1 MIAQSTTQSEI
12 QSLLHKNY
20 PQLAER
26 GLQEEIAQIGKLFFF
41 KAGELITDYGSYIKL
56 IPLVVEGSIK
66 VVREGDDGR
75 ELFLY
80 FLQPGEACTMSFTC
94 CMMDKKSEIR
104 VVAEEDTLFIGI
116 PIRYMD
122 EWMSRYQSW
131 KNFVLR
137 SYDNRMLEL
146 IKVIDNIIF
155 RKLDDRLMDYLS
167 KKAKV
172 AGTKDLQVTHQEIAS
187 DLGATREAVSR
198 LLKQLENSGFL
209 RLGRNK
215 IELLK

>member
-1 MIAQSTTQSEI
+1 MIAQSTTPSEL
-12 QSLLHKNY
+12 QALLHKNY
-20 PQLAER
+20 AQLAER
-26 GLQEEIAQIGKLFFF
+26 GIQEEITQVGKLFFF

-80 FLQPGEACTMSFTC
+80 YLQPGEACTMSFTC

-104 VVAEEDTLFIGI
+104 VIAEEDTTFIGI
-116 PIRYMD
+116 PTRYMD

-137 SYDNRMLEL
+137 SYDARMLEL
-146 IKVIDNIIF
+146 IKVIDSIVF
-155 RKLDDRLMDYLS
+155 RRLDDRLLEYLQ
-167 KKAKV
+167 KKAKI
-172 AGTKDLQVTHQEIAS
+172 TESKELQITHQEIAS

-198 LLKQLENSGFL
+198 LLKQLENSGYL

>member
-1 MIAQSTTQSEI
+1 MIAQSSTQAEI
-12 QSLLHKNY
+12 QSLLHKHY
-20 PQLAER
+20 SQLAER
-26 GLQEEIAQIGKLFFF
+26 GLQEEITQVGKLFFF

-104 VVAEEDTLFIGI
+104 VIAEEDTLFIGI

-122 EWMSRYQSW
+122 EWMTRYQSW

-137 SYDNRMLEL
+137 SYDNRMLEM
-146 IKVIDNIIF
+146 IKVIDNIVF
-155 RKLDDRLMDYLS
+155 RKLDDRLMDYLH
-167 KKAKV
+167 KKAEVNSAKE
-172 AGTKDLQVTHQEIAS
+172 LQVTHQEIAT

-198 LLKQLENSGFL
+198 LLKQLENSGYL